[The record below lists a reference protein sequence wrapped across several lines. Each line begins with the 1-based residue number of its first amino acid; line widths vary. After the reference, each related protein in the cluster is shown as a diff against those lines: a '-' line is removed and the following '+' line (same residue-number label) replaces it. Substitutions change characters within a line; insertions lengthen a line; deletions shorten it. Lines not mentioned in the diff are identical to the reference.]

1 MSKWKEPAI
10 GEVFRVPHPFVR
22 ETFTDY
28 TLDED
33 GVGAQE
39 LPTWSPGLR
48 SENRHSAVWTG
59 EDVPVPTAVADAL
72 GAQVLTVVGV
82 YRPGRFPTRVFYER
96 QWVDPDGK
104 VFGKRNCRVT
114 TVPAFRRIVGG
125 YRVEFELVSLQES
138 RS

>member
-10 GEVFRVPHPFVR
+10 GEVFRVPYPFVR
-22 ETFTDY
+22 GTFTDY
-28 TLDED
+28 TIDED

-39 LPTWSPGLR
+39 LPTWSPGVR
-48 SENRHSAVWTG
+48 VENWHSPTG
-59 EDVPVPTAVADAL
+59 EDVPVHTAVADAM
-72 GAQVLTVVGV
+72 GAQTLTVVGV

-114 TVPAFRRIVGG
+114 TVPAFRRLAAGF
-125 YRVEFELVSLQES
+125 RVEFELVSPQES